1 MVTGCIKENSDVSWR
16 TFNLLLGKVSL
27 DYQIGHLYVV
37 DIEFDHTKATEN
49 QIVYNEIYPPIIEKQ
64 KIIDPCERSVYQ
76 LIEQY
81 APIAKGNPRTYRAT
95 KKSHATFIKKKFHS
109 MYLVHLRFAIKGA
122 GWHVTKIYSPFTFE
136 QECFKNSFILMNQK
150 SRQEAKNSI
159 EKDFYKLMN
168 NSNFGYG
175 CRNIIGNCQFVPIFD
190 ELKEITYLKQYYTY
204 FDSKVSSFVN
214 ADLIKQEVKE
224 KYNDLKMKLSKN
236 DKLYE
241 IKLSTLNAEK
251 SEALEGADNFD
262 KKCKRQKK
270 KRTLYHYFE
279 REEEG
284 YRNNKIKNLIDFDEE
299 YLSSIKSLAA
309 KKQTKINLTTRFL
322 NGKMLMFSKTSFQ
335 SFVYDLID
343 VFMFPEED
351 VKKFYENNKIEKC
364 FLFQNLTDIDS
375 TSVFFIL
382 VCKI

>member
-1 MVTGCIKENSDVSWR
+1 MTKPLVTGCIKENSDVSWR
-16 TFNLLLGKVSL
+16 TFNLLLGRVSL
-27 DYQIGHLYVV
+27 DYHIGHLYVV

-109 MYLVHLRFAIKGA
+109 MYLVHLRFAIKGV

-175 CRNIIGNCQFVPIFD
+175 YRNIIGNCQFVPIFD
-190 ELKEITYLKQYYTY
+190 ELKKITYLKRYYTY

-214 ADLIKQEVKE
+214 ADLIKQEVEE
-224 KYNDLKMKLSKN
+224 KYNDLKMKLSKD
-236 DKLYE
+236 DKFYE
-241 IKLSTLNAEK
+241 IKLSTLNAGK
-251 SEALEGADNFD
+251 SEALESADNFD
-262 KKCKRQKK
+262 KK
-270 KRTLYHYFE
+270 
-279 REEEG
+279 
-284 YRNNKIKNLIDFDEE
+284 
-299 YLSSIKSLAA
+299 
-309 KKQTKINLTTRFL
+309 
-322 NGKMLMFSKTSFQ
+322 M
-335 SFVYDLID
+335 
-343 VFMFPEED
+343 
-351 VKKFYENNKIEKC
+351 
-364 FLFQNLTDIDS
+364 
-375 TSVFFIL
+375 
-382 VCKI
+382 